1 MRSIKELYKIGNGP
15 SSSHTMGPKKACELV
30 KEEYNAERYLVKLYG
45 SLSMTGKGH
54 LTDKVIRKTLDNVE
68 VIFSQETITEH
79 PNTMDFFMYN
89 GDIPL
94 GYERFYSIGGGV
106 VRRQGENPKEIVNIY
121 PHKYFREIKEYCIKN
136 NLELHEYVYKYEDD
150 DFKDYLR
157 LIWKTMGESVLNGI
171 DKTGLLP
178 GMLKVERKAKRIF
191 NRIKYSSSKHINK
204 TQLASAYAYAVSET
218 NASGGEI
225 VTAPTCGA
233 SGVLPGVLYYANEKY
248 DFSEEELLNALATAG
263 LIGNI
268 IKHNASISG
277 AEAGCQAE
285 IGSACSMAAAAVS
298 VLMGSDIDTL
308 ECAAEIAMEH
318 HLGLTC
324 DPIYGYVQVPCIERN
339 GVAAMRAINAGELAE
354 LIGENRKVSF
364 DMVIETM
371 LQTGKDLKA
380 SYRETAEAGLAAY
393 YKNIQIQK
401 TFIRKNE
408 NEKDN
413 SKK

>member
-30 KEEYNAERYLVKLYG
+30 KEEYKAERYLVKLYG

-54 LTDKVIRKTLDNVE
+54 LTDKVIRRTLDNVE
-68 VIFSQETITEH
+68 VIFSQEMITEH

-89 GDIPL
+89 GDKPV

-106 VRRQGENPKEIVNIY
+106 VRKKGEDPREVKNIY
-121 PHKYFREIKEYCIKN
+121 PHKYFKEIRNYCEKN
-136 NLELHEYVYKYEDD
+136 NLELHDYVYKYEDD

-157 LIWKTMGESVLNGI
+157 LIWKTMEESVEAGLV
-171 DKTGLLP
+171 KTGLLP
-178 GMLKVERKAKRIF
+178 GMLNVERKAKRIF
-191 NRIKYSSSKHINK
+191 NRVKFSSSKHVNK

-218 NASGGEI
+218 NASGGVI
-225 VTAPTCGA
+225 VTSPTCGA

-248 DFSEEELLNALATAG
+248 EFTEDELLNSIATAG

-268 IKHNASISG
+268 IKHNGSISG

-324 DPIYGYVQVPCIERN
+324 DPILGYVQVPCIERN
-339 GVAAMRAINAGELAE
+339 GVAAMRAINAAELSE
-354 LIGENRKVSF
+354 LIGENRKISF
-364 DMVIETM
+364 DMVVETM
-371 LQTGKDLKA
+371 LQTGKDLKE

-401 TFIRKNE
+401 RFIKKSE
-408 NEKDN
+408 KEKDN
-413 SKK
+413 S

>member
-1 MRSIKELYKIGNGP
+1 MRSIRELYKIGNGP
-15 SSSHTMGPKKACELV
+15 SSSHTMGPKKACEIV
-30 KEEYNAERYLVKLYG
+30 VHEYNASRYLVKLYG

-54 LTDKVIRKTLDNVE
+54 LTDKVIRRTLDNVE
-68 VIFSQETITEH
+68 VIFSQDTISEH

-89 GDIPL
+89 GDKPI

-106 VRRQGENPKEIVNIY
+106 VRRQGEDSKELVSIY
-121 PHKYFREIKEYCIKN
+121 PHKYFKDIRKYCEEN
-136 NLELHEYVYKYEDD
+136 NLKLYEYVYKFEDVN
-150 DFKDYLR
+150 FKTYLR
-157 LIWKTMGESVLNGI
+157 KIWKTMEQSVNEGLTLNGM
-171 DKTGLLP
+171 LP
-178 GMLKVERKAKRIF
+178 GMLNVERKAKRIF
-191 NRIKYSSSKHINK
+191 NRIKFSSSKHVNK

-233 SGVLPGVLYYANEKY
+233 SGVLPGVLYYAQEKY
-248 DFSEEELLNALATAG
+248 NFSEDILLNSLAVAG

-268 IKHNASISG
+268 VKHNASISG

-285 IGSACSMAAAAVS
+285 IGTACSMAAAAVS
-298 VLMGSDIDTL
+298 VLMKNDIDTL

-324 DPIYGYVQVPCIERN
+324 DPILGYVQVPCIERN
-339 GVAAMRAINAGELAE
+339 GVAAMRAINAAELSE

-371 LQTGKDLKA
+371 FQTGKDIKE
-380 SYRETAEAGLAAY
+380 SYRETSEAGLAAY

-401 TFIRKNE
+401 NFINKNA
-408 NEKDN
+408 KDN
-413 SKK
+413 SKN

>member
-15 SSSHTMGPKKACELV
+15 SSSHTMGPKKACQIV
-30 KEEYNAERYLVKLYG
+30 KEEYHAERYLVKLYG

-54 LTDKVIRKTLDNVE
+54 LTDKVIRRILENVD
-68 VIFSQETITEH
+68 VIFCQETISEH

-89 GDIPL
+89 GDVPI
-94 GYERFYSIGGGV
+94 GYERFYSIGGGI
-106 VRRQGENPKEIVNIY
+106 VRRKGEDIKETNNIY
-121 PHKYFREIKEYCIKN
+121 PHKNFKEIREYCEEN
-136 NLELHEYVYKYEDD
+136 NLKLHEYVYKYEDN

-157 LIWKTMGESVLNGI
+157 LIWKTMEESVVS
-171 DKTGLLP
+171 GLKESGNLP
-178 GMLKVERKAKRIF
+178 GMLNTERKAKRIL
-191 NRIKYSSSKHINK
+191 NRIKYSSSRHQNK

-218 NASGGEI
+218 NASGGVI

-233 SGVLPGVLYYANEKY
+233 SGVLPGVLYYAKEKY
-248 DFSEEELLNALATAG
+248 NFSLDEIINSIAIAG

-285 IGSACSMAAAAVS
+285 IGTACSMAAAAVS
-298 VLMGSDIDTL
+298 AFMGSDIDTL

-324 DPIYGYVQVPCIERN
+324 DPVLGYVQVPCIERN
-339 GVAAMRAINAGELAE
+339 GVAALRAINASELAE
-354 LIGENRKVSF
+354 LIGENRKISF
-364 DMVIETM
+364 DMVVETM
-371 LQTGKDLKA
+371 FQTGKDLKE

-393 YKNIQIQK
+393 YKNIHIQK
-401 TFIRKNE
+401 NFINKTSNKKSE
-408 NEKDN
+408 

>member
-1 MRSIKELYKIGNGP
+1 MRSIRELYKIGNGP

-54 LTDKVIRKTLDNVE
+54 LTDKVIRRNLDNVE

-89 GDIPL
+89 GDIPI
-94 GYERFYSIGGGV
+94 GYERYYSIGGGV
-106 VRRQGENPKEIVNIY
+106 VRKQGDDPKEIVNIY
-121 PHKYFREIKEYCIKN
+121 PHKYFKEIRDYCEEN
-136 NLELHEYVYKYEDD
+136 NMELHEYVYKYEDD
-150 DFKDYLR
+150 TFKDYLR
-157 LIWKTMGESVLNGI
+157 LIWKTMAKSVDDGLI
-171 DKTGLLP
+171 TTGKLP
-178 GMLKVERKAKRIF
+178 GMLNVERKAKRIH
-191 NRIKYSSSKHINK
+191 NRIKFSSSRHVNK
-204 TQLASAYAYAVSET
+204 TQLASSYAYAVSET

-233 SGVLPGVLYYANEKY
+233 SGVLPGVLYYAQEKY
-248 DFSEEELLNALATAG
+248 NYKEEKLLNALATGG

-268 IKHNASISG
+268 VKHNASISG

-285 IGSACSMAAAAVS
+285 IGTACSMAAAAVS
-298 VLMGSDIDTL
+298 VLMDNDIDTL

-324 DPIYGYVQVPCIERN
+324 DPIRGYVQVPCIERN
-339 GVAAMRAINAGELAE
+339 GVAAMRAINAAELSE
-354 LIGENRKVSF
+354 LIGENRKISF
-364 DMVIETM
+364 DMVVETM
-371 LQTGKDLKA
+371 LQTGKDLKE
-380 SYRETAEAGLAAY
+380 SYRETAEAGLAAF

-401 TFIRKNE
+401 TFIRKKE
-408 NEKDN
+408 EQKDN
-413 SKK
+413 SK

>member
-1 MRSIKELYKIGNGP
+1 MRSIRELYKIGNGP

-30 KEEYNAERYLVKLYG
+30 RDEYNAERYLVKLYG

-54 LTDKVIRKTLDNVE
+54 LTDKVIRRTLNNVE

-79 PNTMDFFMYN
+79 PNTLDFFMYN
-89 GDIPL
+89 GDIPI

-106 VRRQGENPKEIVNIY
+106 VRRQGEDPKEIVNIY
-121 PHKYFREIKEYCIKN
+121 PHKYFKEIRDYCEENKM
-136 NLELHEYVYKYEDD
+136 ELHDYVYKYEDD
-150 DFKDYLR
+150 SFKDYLR
-157 LIWKTMGESVLNGI
+157 LIWKTMAMSVDDGLVAS
-171 DKTGLLP
+171 GLLP
-178 GMLKVERKAKRIF
+178 GMLNVERKAKRIL
-191 NRIKYSSSKHINK
+191 NRVKFSSSRHVNK

-218 NASGGEI
+218 NASGGVI

-233 SGVLPGVLYYANEKY
+233 SGVLPGVLYYAQEKY
-248 DFSEEELLNALATAG
+248 NYPEDKFLNALATAG

-268 IKHNASISG
+268 VKHNASISG

-285 IGSACSMAAAAVS
+285 IGTACSMAAAAVS
-298 VLMGSDIDTL
+298 VLMENDMDTL

-324 DPIYGYVQVPCIERN
+324 DPIRGYVQVPCIERN
-339 GVAAMRAINAGELAE
+339 GVAAMRAINAAELSE
-354 LIGENRKVSF
+354 LIGENRKISF
-364 DMVIETM
+364 DMVVETM
-371 LQTGKDLKA
+371 LQTGKDLKE

-401 TFIRKNE
+401 NFIKKTE
-408 NEKDN
+408 NN
-413 SKK
+413 SK